1 MFKWHSPF
9 QSLNICQKLTL
20 ALTSLSLVKY
30 KLSIK
35 HSDKQ
40 QQRAAASPERGITS
54 ISLLALLYMGVFL

>member
-9 QSLNICQKLTL
+9 QSLNICKKLTL

-35 HSDKQ
+35 HSDNQ
-40 QQRAAASPERGITS
+40 QQKAAASPECRITS
-54 ISLLALLYMGVFL
+54 IRFLALLYMGIFI